1 MKNKKKDFN
10 DEEKLNIDKKENV
23 IKNSSD
29 SEQIH
34 DSSISDAKINNDSS
48 PIISKKSIFDNKCFT
63 SSIITFVVCL
73 CLFGLF
79 YEFYLKNLVVETTKT
94 IKDVTVTD
102 TGIADAVEKVYDSV
116 VTVKN
121 YVRGQLYSTGSGF
134 VFKTDDKNGYIL
146 TNYHVINGGSEVSV
160 VFTNNKEYK
169 VEVVGY
175 DEYSDIAVLSVEKKD
190 IISTAQIGSSDDLR
204 IGDTTFAV
212 GTPVDSSVYS
222 WSVTRGILSGKDRMV
237 QVDNYVM
244 SVLQTD
250 TAINSGNSG
259 GPLCNSNGEVIGI
272 TNMKLASS
280 QIEGMGFA
288 IPIEDAVKNA
298 ETIISGKKISRPY
311 LGISIYDSNNYFNNN
326 SGVYVESVESGG
338 AADKAGIKKGDKILK
353 IEDVEI
359 TNTSYFRYQLYKYDI
374 GDKIKITVERNGSE
388 KTLTVTLTGSGVK
401 N

>member
-1 MKNKKKDFN
+1 MNDKKDKKKNVKVIDDEHTETHSKPENKTFN
-10 DEEKLNIDKKENV
+10 ANKSTNGIVYV
-23 IKNSSD
+23 IL
-29 SEQIH
+29 
-34 DSSISDAKINNDSS
+34 
-48 PIISKKSIFDNKCFT
+48 
-63 SSIITFVVCL
+63 TFCVCL
-73 CLFGLF
+73 CLFGGF
-79 YEFYLKNLVVETTKT
+79 YELYLKHLVVETTKT

-121 YVRGQLYSTGSGF
+121 YARNQLYSTGSGF
-134 VFKTDDKNGYIL
+134 VFKIDDKYAYIL

-160 VFTNNKEYK
+160 IFTNNKEEK
-169 VEVVGY
+169 VTVVGY
-175 DEYSDIAVLSVEKKD
+175 DEYSDIAVLAVDKSLVLA
-190 IISTAQIGSSDDLR
+190 TAQIGSSNDMR
-204 IGDTTFAV
+204 VGDTTFAV

-222 WSVTRGILSGKDRMV
+222 WSVTRGILSGKDRLV
-237 QVDNYVM
+237 QSDNYVM

-298 ETIISGKKISRPY
+298 ETIISGKKINRPY
-311 LGISIYDSNNYFNNN
+311 LGVSIYDSNSYFNNN
-326 SGVYVESVESGG
+326 SGVYVESVEKNG
-338 AADKAGIKKGDKILK
+338 AADKAGIKSGDKILK
-353 IEDVEI
+353 VNDVTI
-359 TNTSYFRYQLYKYDI
+359 ANSSYFRYQLYKYNI
-374 GDKIKITVERNGSE
+374 GDKIKITIERNGSE
-388 KTLTVTLTGSGVK
+388 KTLTVTLTGNGDK

>member
-1 MKNKKKDFN
+1 MNDKKDKKKNVKVIDDEHTETHSKPENKTFN
-10 DEEKLNIDKKENV
+10 VNKSTNGIVYV
-23 IKNSSD
+23 IL
-29 SEQIH
+29 
-34 DSSISDAKINNDSS
+34 
-48 PIISKKSIFDNKCFT
+48 
-63 SSIITFVVCL
+63 TFCVCL
-73 CLFGLF
+73 CLFGGF
-79 YEFYLKNLVVETTKT
+79 YELYLKHLVVETTKT

-121 YVRGQLYSTGSGF
+121 YARNQLYSTGSGF
-134 VFKTDDKNGYIL
+134 VFKIDDKYGYIL

-160 VFTNNKEYK
+160 IFTNNKEEK
-169 VEVVGY
+169 VTVVGY
-175 DEYSDIAVLSVEKKD
+175 DEYSDIAVLAVDKSLVLA
-190 IISTAQIGSSDDLR
+190 TAQIGSSNDMR

-222 WSVTRGILSGKDRMV
+222 WSVTRGILSGKNRMV

-288 IPIEDAVKNA
+288 IPIEDAVTNA

-311 LGISIYDSNNYFNNN
+311 LGVSIYDSNNYFNNN
-326 SGVYVESVESGG
+326 TGVYVESVEKNGP
-338 AADKAGIKKGDKILK
+338 ADKAGIKSGDKILK
-353 IEDVEI
+353 VNDVEI

-374 GDKIKITVERNGSE
+374 GDKIKITIERNGNE
-388 KTLTVTLTGSGVK
+388 KTLTVTLTGSGEK

>member
-1 MKNKKKDFN
+1 MSDIKDKKKNIKVN
-10 DEEKLNIDKKENV
+10 DADYVESNSKAEKKD
-23 IKNSSD
+23 IKSSK
-29 SEQIH
+29 STNGIVY
-34 DSSISDAKINNDSS
+34 
-48 PIISKKSIFDNKCFT
+48 IIL
-63 SSIITFVVCL
+63 TFCVCL
-73 CLFGLF
+73 CLFGGF
-79 YEFYLKNLVVETTKT
+79 YEFYLKHLVIETTKT
-94 IKDVTVTD
+94 IKDVTITD

-121 YVRGQLYSTGSGF
+121 YVRNQLYSTGSGF
-134 VFKTDDKNGYIL
+134 VFKIDNKYGYIL
-146 TNYHVINGGSEVSV
+146 TNYHVISGGNEVSV
-160 VFTNNKEYK
+160 VFTNNKDEK
-169 VEVVGY
+169 VTIVGY
-175 DEYSDIAVLSVEKKD
+175 DEYSDIAVLAVDKSLVLD
-190 IISTAQIGSSDDLR
+190 IAQIGSSNDMR

-311 LGISIYDSNNYFNNN
+311 LGISIYDSNNYFNNT
-326 SGVYVESVESGG
+326 SGVYVESVEKNG
-338 AADKAGIKKGDKILK
+338 AAYNAGIKSGDKILK
-353 IEDVEI
+353 VNGVEI
-359 TNTSYFRYQLYKYDI
+359 ANTSYFRYQLYKYNI
-374 GDKIKITVERNGSE
+374 GDKIKITIERNGIE
-388 KTLTVTLTGSGVK
+388 KTLTVTLAGSGNK

>member
-1 MKNKKKDFN
+1 MSDIKDKKKNIKVN
-10 DEEKLNIDKKENV
+10 DADYVESNSKPEKKD
-23 IKNSSD
+23 IKSSK
-29 SEQIH
+29 STNGIVY
-34 DSSISDAKINNDSS
+34 
-48 PIISKKSIFDNKCFT
+48 IIL
-63 SSIITFVVCL
+63 TFCVCL
-73 CLFGLF
+73 CLFGGF
-79 YEFYLKNLVVETTKT
+79 YEFYLKHLVIETTKT
-94 IKDVTVTD
+94 IKDVTITD

-121 YVRGQLYSTGSGF
+121 YVRNQLYSTGSGF
-134 VFKTDDKNGYIL
+134 VFKVDNKYGYIL
-146 TNYHVINGGSEVSV
+146 TNYHVISGGNEVSV
-160 VFTNNKEYK
+160 VFTNNKDEK
-169 VEVVGY
+169 VTIVGY
-175 DEYSDIAVLSVEKKD
+175 DEYSDIAVLAVDKSLVLA
-190 IISTAQIGSSDDLR
+190 TAQLGSSNNMR

-311 LGISIYDSNNYFNNN
+311 LGISIYDSNNYFNNT
-326 SGVYVESVESGG
+326 SGVYVESVEKNG
-338 AADKAGIKKGDKILK
+338 AAYNAGIKTGDKILK
-353 IEDVEI
+353 VNGVEI
-359 TNTSYFRYQLYKYDI
+359 ANTSYFRYQLYKYNI
-374 GDKIKITVERNGSE
+374 GDKIKITIERNGIE
-388 KTLTVTLTGSGVK
+388 KTLTVTLAGSGNK

>member
-1 MKNKKKDFN
+1 MSDIKDKKKNIKVN
-10 DEEKLNIDKKENV
+10 DADYVESNSKPEKKD
-23 IKNSSD
+23 IKSSK
-29 SEQIH
+29 STNGIVY
-34 DSSISDAKINNDSS
+34 
-48 PIISKKSIFDNKCFT
+48 IIL
-63 SSIITFVVCL
+63 TFCVCL
-73 CLFGLF
+73 CLFGGF
-79 YEFYLKNLVVETTKT
+79 YEFYLKHLVIETTKT
-94 IKDVTVTD
+94 IKDVTITD

-121 YVRGQLYSTGSGF
+121 YVRNRLYSTGSGF
-134 VFKTDDKNGYIL
+134 VFKIDNKYGYIL
-146 TNYHVINGGSEVSV
+146 TNYHVISGGNEVSV
-160 VFTNNKEYK
+160 VFTNNKDEK
-169 VEVVGY
+169 VTIVGY
-175 DEYSDIAVLSVEKKD
+175 DEYSDIAVLAVDKSLVLA
-190 IISTAQIGSSDDLR
+190 TAQIGSSNDMR

-311 LGISIYDSNNYFNNN
+311 LGISIYDSNNYFNNT
-326 SGVYVESVESGG
+326 SGVYVESVEKNG
-338 AADKAGIKKGDKILK
+338 AAYNAGIKSGDKILK
-353 IEDVEI
+353 VNGVEI
-359 TNTSYFRYQLYKYDI
+359 ANTSYFRYQLYKYNI
-374 GDKIKITVERNGSE
+374 GDKIKITIERNGIE
-388 KTLTVTLTGSGVK
+388 KTLTVTLAGSGNK

>member
-1 MKNKKKDFN
+1 MKKE
-10 DEEKLNIDKKENV
+10 DEEKRTIDVDESEVKVKTKTYKKDHKEG
-23 IKNSSD
+23 ITY
-29 SEQIH
+29 
-34 DSSISDAKINNDSS
+34 A
-48 PIISKKSIFDNKCFT
+48 
-63 SSIITFVVCL
+63 IITFCVCL
-73 CLFGLF
+73 LAFGIF

-102 TGIADAVEKVYDSV
+102 AGIADAVEKVYDSV

-121 YVRGQLYSTGSGF
+121 YTRGKLYSTGSGF
-134 VFKTDDKNGYIL
+134 VFKTDSKYGYIL
-146 TNYHVINGGSEVSV
+146 TNYHVISGGSNVSV
-160 VFTNNKEYK
+160 VFTNDKEEE
-169 VEVVGY
+169 VNVVGY
-175 DEYSDIAVLSVEKKD
+175 DEYSDIAVLAVDKDKVISVAA
-190 IISTAQIGSSDDLR
+190 TGSSENMR

-212 GTPVDSSVYS
+212 GTPVDSSIYS
-222 WSVTRGILSGKDRMV
+222 WSVTRGILSGKNRMV

-288 IPIEDAVKNA
+288 IPIEDAVTNA

-311 LGISIYDSNNYFNNN
+311 LGVSIYDSNNYFNNN
-326 SGVYVESVESGG
+326 TGVYVESVEKNGP
-338 AADKAGIKKGDKILK
+338 ADKAGIKSGDKILK
-353 IEDVEI
+353 VNDVDI
-359 TNTSYFRYQLYKYDI
+359 ANTSYFRYQLYKYNI
-374 GDKIKITVERNGSE
+374 GDKIKITIKRNGSE
-388 KTLTVTLTGSGVK
+388 KTLTVTLTGSGEK

>member
-1 MKNKKKDFN
+1 MSDIKDKKKNIKVN
-10 DEEKLNIDKKENV
+10 DADYVESNSKPEKKD
-23 IKNSSD
+23 IKSSK
-29 SEQIH
+29 STNGIVY
-34 DSSISDAKINNDSS
+34 
-48 PIISKKSIFDNKCFT
+48 IIL
-63 SSIITFVVCL
+63 TFCVCL
-73 CLFGLF
+73 CLFGGF
-79 YEFYLKNLVVETTKT
+79 YEFYLKHLVIETTKT
-94 IKDVTVTD
+94 IKDVTITD

-121 YVRGQLYSTGSGF
+121 YVRNQLYSTGSGF
-134 VFKTDDKNGYIL
+134 VFKIDNKYGYIL
-146 TNYHVINGGSEVSV
+146 TNYHVISGGNEVSV
-160 VFTNNKEYK
+160 VFTNNKDEK
-169 VEVVGY
+169 VTIVGY
-175 DEYSDIAVLSVEKKD
+175 DEYSDIAVLAVDKSLVLD
-190 IISTAQIGSSDDLR
+190 IAQIGSSNDMR

-311 LGISIYDSNNYFNNN
+311 LGISIYDSNNYFNNT
-326 SGVYVESVESGG
+326 SGVYVESVEKNG
-338 AADKAGIKKGDKILK
+338 AAYNAGIKTGDKILK
-353 IEDVEI
+353 VNGVEI
-359 TNTSYFRYQLYKYDI
+359 ANTSYFRYQLYKYNI
-374 GDKIKITVERNGSE
+374 GDKIKITIERNGIE
-388 KTLTVTLTGSGVK
+388 KTLTVTLAGSGNK

>member
-1 MKNKKKDFN
+1 MSDIKDKKKNVNVNEADYVETN
-10 DEEKLNIDKKENV
+10 SKQEKRNI
-23 IKNSSD
+23 
-29 SEQIH
+29 
-34 DSSISDAKINNDSS
+34 
-48 PIISKKSIFDNKCFT
+48 KSIKSTNG
-63 SSIITFVVCL
+63 IVYVILTFCVCL
-73 CLFGLF
+73 CLFGGF
-79 YEFYLKNLVVETTKT
+79 YEFYLKHLVIETTKT
-94 IKDVTVTD
+94 IKDVTITD

-121 YVRGQLYSTGSGF
+121 YVRNQLYSTGSGF
-134 VFKTDDKNGYIL
+134 VFKIDDKYGYIL
-146 TNYHVINGGSEVSV
+146 TNYHVISGGNEVSV
-160 VFTNNKEYK
+160 VFTNNKDEK
-169 VEVVGY
+169 VTIVGY
-175 DEYSDIAVLSVEKKD
+175 DEYSDIAVLAVDKSLVL
-190 IISTAQIGSSDDLR
+190 STAQIGSSNNMR

-298 ETIISGKKISRPY
+298 ETIISGKKIRRPY
-311 LGISIYDSNNYFNNN
+311 LGISIYDSNSYFNNT
-326 SGVYVESVESGG
+326 SGVYVESVEKNG
-338 AADKAGIKKGDKILK
+338 AADKAGIKSGDKIIKVNGVK
-353 IEDVEI
+353 IA
-359 TNTSYFRYQLYKYDI
+359 NTSYFRYQLYKYNI
-374 GDKIKITVERNGSE
+374 GDKIKITIERNGIE
-388 KTLTVTLTGSGVK
+388 KTLTVTLAGSGNK

>member
-1 MKNKKKDFN
+1 MSDIKDKKKNIKVN
-10 DEEKLNIDKKENV
+10 DADYVESNSKREKND
-23 IKNSSD
+23 IKSSK
-29 SEQIH
+29 STNGIVY
-34 DSSISDAKINNDSS
+34 
-48 PIISKKSIFDNKCFT
+48 IIL
-63 SSIITFVVCL
+63 TFCVCL
-73 CLFGLF
+73 CLFGGF
-79 YEFYLKNLVVETTKT
+79 YEFYLKHLVIETTKT
-94 IKDVTVTD
+94 IKDVTITD

-121 YVRGQLYSTGSGF
+121 YVRNQLYSTGSGF
-134 VFKTDDKNGYIL
+134 VFKIDNKYGYIL
-146 TNYHVINGGSEVSV
+146 TNYHVISGGNEVSV
-160 VFTNNKEYK
+160 VFTNNKDEK
-169 VEVVGY
+169 VTIVGY
-175 DEYSDIAVLSVEKKD
+175 DEYSDIAVLAVDKSLVLA
-190 IISTAQIGSSDDLR
+190 TAQLGSSNDMR

-311 LGISIYDSNNYFNNN
+311 LGISIYDSNNYFNNT
-326 SGVYVESVESGG
+326 SGVYVESVEKNG
-338 AADKAGIKKGDKILK
+338 AADKAGIKSGDKILK
-353 IEDVEI
+353 VNGVEI
-359 TNTSYFRYQLYKYDI
+359 ANTSYFRYQLYKYNI
-374 GDKIKITVERNGSE
+374 GDKIKITIERNGIE
-388 KTLTVTLTGSGVK
+388 KTLTVTLAGSGNK

>member
-1 MKNKKKDFN
+1 MSDIKDKKKNVNVNEADYVESNSKREKN
-10 DEEKLNIDKKENV
+10 D
-23 IKNSSD
+23 IKSSK
-29 SEQIH
+29 STNGIVY
-34 DSSISDAKINNDSS
+34 
-48 PIISKKSIFDNKCFT
+48 IIL
-63 SSIITFVVCL
+63 TFCVCL
-73 CLFGLF
+73 CLFGGF
-79 YEFYLKNLVVETTKT
+79 YEFYLKHLVIETTKT
-94 IKDVTVTD
+94 IKDVTITD

-121 YVRGQLYSTGSGF
+121 YVRNQLYSTGSGF
-134 VFKTDDKNGYIL
+134 VFKIDDKYGYIL
-146 TNYHVINGGSEVSV
+146 TNYHVISGGNEVSV
-160 VFTNNKEYK
+160 VFTNNKDEK
-169 VEVVGY
+169 VTIVGY
-175 DEYSDIAVLSVEKKD
+175 DEYSDIAVLAVDKSLVLA
-190 IISTAQIGSSDDLR
+190 TAQIGSSNDMR

-311 LGISIYDSNNYFNNN
+311 LGISIYDSNNYFNNT
-326 SGVYVESVESGG
+326 SGVYVESVEKNGS
-338 AADKAGIKKGDKILK
+338 ADKAGIKSGDKILK
-353 IEDVEI
+353 VNGVEI
-359 TNTSYFRYQLYKYDI
+359 ANTSYFRYQLYKYNI
-374 GDKIKITVERNGSE
+374 GDKIKITIERNGIE
-388 KTLTVTLTGSGVK
+388 KTLTVTLAGSGDK

>member
-1 MKNKKKDFN
+1 MNDNKEKKKNAKVIDVEHTETHSKSEN
-10 DEEKLNIDKKENV
+10 KTLNANKSTNGIVYV
-23 IKNSSD
+23 IL
-29 SEQIH
+29 
-34 DSSISDAKINNDSS
+34 
-48 PIISKKSIFDNKCFT
+48 
-63 SSIITFVVCL
+63 TFCVCL
-73 CLFGLF
+73 CLFGGF
-79 YEFYLKNLVVETTKT
+79 YELYLKHLVVETTKT

-121 YVRGQLYSTGSGF
+121 YIRNQLYSTGSGF
-134 VFKTDDKNGYIL
+134 VFKTDDKYGYIL

-160 VFTNNKEYK
+160 VFTNNKEEK
-169 VEVVGY
+169 VTVVGY
-175 DEYSDIAVLSVEKKD
+175 DEYSDIAVLAVDKSLVLA
-190 IISTAQIGSSDDLR
+190 TAQIGSSNDMR
-204 IGDTTFAV
+204 VGDTTFAV

-237 QVDNYVM
+237 QADNYVM

-298 ETIISGKKISRPY
+298 ETIISGKKINRPY
-311 LGISIYDSNNYFNNN
+311 LGVSIYDSNSYFNNN
-326 SGVYVESVESGG
+326 SGVYVESVEKNG
-338 AADKAGIKKGDKILK
+338 AADKAGIKSGDKILK
-353 IEDVEI
+353 VNDVEV
-359 TNTSYFRYQLYKYDI
+359 TSTSYFRYQLYKYNI
-374 GDKIKITVERNGSE
+374 GDKIKITIERNGSE
-388 KTLTVTLTGSGVK
+388 KTLTVTLTGSGEK

>member
-1 MKNKKKDFN
+1 MSDIKDKKKNIKVN
-10 DEEKLNIDKKENV
+10 DADYFESNSKREKND
-23 IKNSSD
+23 IKSSK
-29 SEQIH
+29 STNGIVY
-34 DSSISDAKINNDSS
+34 
-48 PIISKKSIFDNKCFT
+48 IIL
-63 SSIITFVVCL
+63 TFCVCL
-73 CLFGLF
+73 CLFGGF
-79 YEFYLKNLVVETTKT
+79 YEFYLKHLVIETTKT
-94 IKDVTVTD
+94 IKDVTITD

-121 YVRGQLYSTGSGF
+121 YVRNQLYSTGSGF
-134 VFKTDDKNGYIL
+134 VFKVDNKYGYIL
-146 TNYHVINGGSEVSV
+146 TNYHVISGGNEVSV
-160 VFTNNKEYK
+160 VFTNNKDEK
-169 VEVVGY
+169 VTIVGY
-175 DEYSDIAVLSVEKKD
+175 DEYSDIAVLAVDKSLVLA
-190 IISTAQIGSSDDLR
+190 TAQIGSSNDMR

-311 LGISIYDSNNYFNNN
+311 LGISIYDSNNYFNNT
-326 SGVYVESVESGG
+326 SGVYVESVEKNG
-338 AADKAGIKKGDKILK
+338 AAYNAGIKTGDKILK
-353 IEDVEI
+353 VNGVEI
-359 TNTSYFRYQLYKYDI
+359 ANTSYFRYQLYKYNI
-374 GDKIKITVERNGSE
+374 GDKIKITIERNGIE
-388 KTLTVTLTGSGVK
+388 KTLTVTLAGSGNK

>member
-1 MKNKKKDFN
+1 MKKD
-10 DEEKLNIDKKENV
+10 EKNNIKNNV
-23 IKNSSD
+23 KNNSSD
-29 SEQIH
+29 DNVLLNEKL
-34 DSSISDAKINNDSS
+34 SSCSDYSKNVE
-48 PIISKKSIFDNKCFT
+48 PIIIKKSLLNSEGFKYSF
-63 SSIITFVVCL
+63 ITFIICL
-73 CLFGLF
+73 CVFGLF
-79 YEFYLKNLVVETTKT
+79 YNFYLKNLVVETTKT

-134 VFKTDDKNGYIL
+134 VFKTDDKYSYIL
-146 TNYHVINGGSEVSV
+146 TNYHVINGGSQVSV
-160 VFTNNKEYK
+160 VFTNNKEEN
-169 VEVVGY
+169 VNVVGY
-175 DEYSDIAVLSVEKKD
+175 DEYSDVAVLAVEKSS
-190 IISTAQIGSSDDLR
+190 IISIAQIGSSENLR

-222 WSVTRGILSGKDRMV
+222 WSVTRGILSGKNRIV

-288 IPIEDAVKNA
+288 IPIEDAIKNA
-298 ETIISGKKISRPY
+298 ESIISGEKISRPY
-311 LGISIYDSNNYFNNN
+311 LGVSIYDINNYF
-326 SGVYVESVESGG
+326 SGETGIYVESVEQGS
-338 AADKAGIKKGDKILK
+338 AADKAGMKKGDKIIK
-353 IEDVEI
+353 VEDVEVS
-359 TNTSYFRYQLYKYDI
+359 NTSYFRYQLYKYNI
-374 GDKIKITVERNGSE
+374 GDKIKITVVRDGSE
-388 KTLTVTLTGSGVK
+388 KVLTVTLKSNSVT

>member
-1 MKNKKKDFN
+1 MSDIKDKKKNVKVN
-10 DEEKLNIDKKENV
+10 DVEYSETGFKEEK
-23 IKNSSD
+23 
-29 SEQIH
+29 
-34 DSSISDAKINNDSS
+34 KIFKTN
-48 PIISKKSIFDNKCFT
+48 KSTNGIVYVVL
-63 SSIITFVVCL
+63 TFCACL
-73 CLFGLF
+73 CLFGGF
-79 YEFYLKNLVVETTKT
+79 YEFYLKHLVIETTKT

-121 YVRGQLYSTGSGF
+121 YVRNQLYSTGSGF
-134 VFKTDDKNGYIL
+134 VFKTDDKYGYIL
-146 TNYHVINGGSEVSV
+146 TNYHVINGGNEVSV
-160 VFTNNKEYK
+160 VFTNNKEEK
-169 VEVVGY
+169 VTVVGY
-175 DEYSDIAVLSVEKKD
+175 DEYSDIAVLAVDKSLVL
-190 IISTAQIGSSDDLR
+190 STAQIGSSNDMR

-222 WSVTRGILSGKDRMV
+222 WSVTRGILSGKNRMV

-288 IPIEDAVKNA
+288 IPIEDAVTNA

-311 LGISIYDSNNYFNNN
+311 LGVSIYDSNNYFNNN
-326 SGVYVESVESGG
+326 TGVYVESVEKNGP
-338 AADKAGIKKGDKILK
+338 ADKAGIKSGDKILK
-353 IEDVEI
+353 VNDVDI
-359 TNTSYFRYQLYKYDI
+359 ANTSYFRYQLYKYNI
-374 GDKIKITVERNGSE
+374 GDKIKITIERNGSE
-388 KTLTVTLTGSGVK
+388 KTLTVTLTGSGEK

>member
-1 MKNKKKDFN
+1 MSDIKDKKKNIKVN
-10 DEEKLNIDKKENV
+10 DADYVESNSKPEKKD
-23 IKNSSD
+23 IKSSK
-29 SEQIH
+29 STNGIVY
-34 DSSISDAKINNDSS
+34 
-48 PIISKKSIFDNKCFT
+48 IIL
-63 SSIITFVVCL
+63 TFCVCL
-73 CLFGLF
+73 CLFGGF
-79 YEFYLKNLVVETTKT
+79 YEFYLKHLVIETTKT
-94 IKDVTVTD
+94 IKDVTITD

-121 YVRGQLYSTGSGF
+121 YVRNQLYSTGSGF
-134 VFKTDDKNGYIL
+134 VFKIDNKYGYIL
-146 TNYHVINGGSEVSV
+146 TNYHVISGGNEVSV
-160 VFTNNKEYK
+160 VFTNNKDEK
-169 VEVVGY
+169 VTIVGY
-175 DEYSDIAVLSVEKKD
+175 DEYSDIAVLAVDKSLVLD
-190 IISTAQIGSSDDLR
+190 IAQIGSSNDMR

-311 LGISIYDSNNYFNNN
+311 LGISIYDSNNYFNNT
-326 SGVYVESVESGG
+326 SGVYVESVEKNG
-338 AADKAGIKKGDKILK
+338 AAYNAGIKSGDKILK
-353 IEDVEI
+353 VNGVEI
-359 TNTSYFRYQLYKYDI
+359 ANTSYFRYQLYKYNI
-374 GDKIKITVERNGSE
+374 GDKIKITIERNGIE
-388 KTLTVTLTGSGVK
+388 KTLTVTLAGSGNK

>member
-1 MKNKKKDFN
+1 MNDKKDKKKNVKVIVDDHTETHSKPENKTFN
-10 DEEKLNIDKKENV
+10 ANKSTNGIVYV
-23 IKNSSD
+23 IL
-29 SEQIH
+29 
-34 DSSISDAKINNDSS
+34 
-48 PIISKKSIFDNKCFT
+48 
-63 SSIITFVVCL
+63 TFCVCL
-73 CLFGLF
+73 CLFGGF
-79 YEFYLKNLVVETTKT
+79 YELYLKHLVVETTKT

-121 YVRGQLYSTGSGF
+121 YVRNQLYSTGSGF
-134 VFKTDDKNGYIL
+134 VFKTDDKYSYIL

-160 VFTNNKEYK
+160 IFTNNKEEK
-169 VEVVGY
+169 VTVVGY
-175 DEYSDIAVLSVEKKD
+175 DEYSDIAVLAVDKSLALA
-190 IISTAQIGSSDDLR
+190 TAQIGSSNDMR
-204 IGDTTFAV
+204 VGDTTFAV

-222 WSVTRGILSGKDRMV
+222 WSVTRGILSGKDRLV
-237 QVDNYVM
+237 QSDNYVM

-298 ETIISGKKISRPY
+298 ETIISGKKINRPY
-311 LGISIYDSNNYFNNN
+311 LGVSIYDSNSYFNNN
-326 SGVYVESVESGG
+326 SGVYVESVEKNS
-338 AADKAGIKKGDKILK
+338 AADKAGIKSGDKILK
-353 IEDVEI
+353 VNDVEI

-374 GDKIKITVERNGSE
+374 GDKIKITIERNGNE
-388 KTLTVTLTGSGVK
+388 KTLTVTLTGNGDK

>member
-1 MKNKKKDFN
+1 MNNKNDKKKNGKVIDVEHNETHSKPENKTFN
-10 DEEKLNIDKKENV
+10 ANKSTNGIVYV
-23 IKNSSD
+23 IL
-29 SEQIH
+29 
-34 DSSISDAKINNDSS
+34 
-48 PIISKKSIFDNKCFT
+48 
-63 SSIITFVVCL
+63 TFCVCL
-73 CLFGLF
+73 CLFGGF
-79 YEFYLKNLVVETTKT
+79 YELYLKHLVVETTKT

-121 YVRGQLYSTGSGF
+121 YVRNQLYSTGSGF
-134 VFKTDDKNGYIL
+134 VFKIDDKYGYIL

-160 VFTNNKEYK
+160 IFTNNKEEK
-169 VEVVGY
+169 VTVVGY
-175 DEYSDIAVLSVEKKD
+175 DEYSDIAVLAVDKSLVLA
-190 IISTAQIGSSDDLR
+190 TAQIGSSNDMR
-204 IGDTTFAV
+204 VGDTTFAV

-222 WSVTRGILSGKDRMV
+222 WSVTRGILSGKDRLV
-237 QVDNYVM
+237 QSDNYVM

-298 ETIISGKKISRPY
+298 ETIISGKKINRPY
-311 LGISIYDSNNYFNNN
+311 LGVSIYDSNSYFNNN
-326 SGVYVESVESGG
+326 SGVYVESVEKNG
-338 AADKAGIKKGDKILK
+338 AADKAGIKSGDKILK
-353 IEDVEI
+353 VNDVEI
-359 TNTSYFRYQLYKYDI
+359 TNTSYFRYQLYKYNI
-374 GDKIKITVERNGSE
+374 GDKIKITIERNGNE
-388 KTLTVTLTGSGVK
+388 KTLTVTLTGNGDK

>member
-1 MKNKKKDFN
+1 MSDIKDKKKNVNVNEADYVETN
-10 DEEKLNIDKKENV
+10 SKQEKRNI
-23 IKNSSD
+23 
-29 SEQIH
+29 
-34 DSSISDAKINNDSS
+34 
-48 PIISKKSIFDNKCFT
+48 KSIKSTNG
-63 SSIITFVVCL
+63 IVYVILTFCVCL
-73 CLFGLF
+73 CLFGGF
-79 YEFYLKNLVVETTKT
+79 YEFYLKHLVIETTKT
-94 IKDVTVTD
+94 IKDVTITD

-121 YVRGQLYSTGSGF
+121 YVRNQLYSTGSGF
-134 VFKTDDKNGYIL
+134 VFKIDDKYGYIL
-146 TNYHVINGGSEVSV
+146 TNYHVISGGNEVSV
-160 VFTNNKEYK
+160 VFTNNKDEK
-169 VEVVGY
+169 VTIVGY
-175 DEYSDIAVLSVEKKD
+175 DEYSDIAVLAVDKSLVL
-190 IISTAQIGSSDDLR
+190 STAQIGSSNDMR

-298 ETIISGKKISRPY
+298 ETIISGKKIRRPY
-311 LGISIYDSNNYFNNN
+311 LGISIYDSNSYFNNT
-326 SGVYVESVESGG
+326 SGVYVESVEKNG
-338 AADKAGIKKGDKILK
+338 AAYNAGIKSGDKIIKVNGVK
-353 IEDVEI
+353 IA
-359 TNTSYFRYQLYKYDI
+359 NTSYFRYQLYKYNI
-374 GDKIKITVERNGSE
+374 GDKIKITIERNGIE
-388 KTLTVTLTGSGVK
+388 KTLTVTLAGSGDK

>member
-1 MKNKKKDFN
+1 MNDKKDKKKNVKVIDDEHTETHSKPENKTFN
-10 DEEKLNIDKKENV
+10 ANKSTNGIVYV
-23 IKNSSD
+23 IL
-29 SEQIH
+29 
-34 DSSISDAKINNDSS
+34 
-48 PIISKKSIFDNKCFT
+48 
-63 SSIITFVVCL
+63 TFCVCL
-73 CLFGLF
+73 CLFGGF
-79 YEFYLKNLVVETTKT
+79 YELYLKHLVVETTKT

-121 YVRGQLYSTGSGF
+121 YARNQLYSTGSGF
-134 VFKTDDKNGYIL
+134 VFKIDDKYGYIL
-146 TNYHVINGGSEVSV
+146 TNYHVINGGNEVSV
-160 VFTNNKEYK
+160 VFTNNKEEK
-169 VEVVGY
+169 VTVVGY
-175 DEYSDIAVLSVEKKD
+175 DEYSDIAVLAVDKSLVL
-190 IISTAQIGSSDDLR
+190 STAQIGSSNDMR

-222 WSVTRGILSGKDRMV
+222 WSVTRGILSGKNRMV

-288 IPIEDAVKNA
+288 IPIEDAVTNA

-311 LGISIYDSNNYFNNN
+311 LGVSIYDSNNYFNNN
-326 SGVYVESVESGG
+326 TGVYVESVEKNGP
-338 AADKAGIKKGDKILK
+338 ADKAGIKSGDKILK
-353 IEDVEI
+353 VNDVDI
-359 TNTSYFRYQLYKYDI
+359 ANTSYFRYQLYKYNI
-374 GDKIKITVERNGSE
+374 GDKIKITIERNGSE
-388 KTLTVTLTGSGVK
+388 KTLTVTLTGSGEK

>member
-1 MKNKKKDFN
+1 MNNIKNKKKIVDVKN
-10 DEEKLNIDKKENV
+10 DDTSNDIFKRD
-23 IKNSSD
+23 IKTNTGS
-29 SEQIH
+29 
-34 DSSISDAKINNDSS
+34 N
-48 PIISKKSIFDNKCFT
+48 
-63 SSIITFVVCL
+63 SIIYIVVTFCVCL
-73 CLFGLF
+73 CLFGCF

-102 TGIADAVEKVYDSV
+102 TGIADSVEKVYDSV

-134 VFKTDDKNGYIL
+134 VFKSDDKYGYIL
-146 TNYHVINGGSEVSV
+146 TNYHVINGGSEVTV
-160 VFTNNKEYK
+160 IFTNNKEEK
-169 VEVVGY
+169 VNVVGF
-175 DEYSDIAVLSVEKKD
+175 DEYSDIAVLAVDKSLILSV
-190 IISTAQIGSSDDLR
+190 AQIGSSTDMR

-298 ETIISGKKISRPY
+298 ETIISGKKINRPY
-311 LGISIYDSNNYFNNN
+311 LGISIYDSNNYFNNE
-326 SGVYVESVESGG
+326 SGVYVESVEKGG
-338 AADKAGIKKGDKILK
+338 AADKAGMKKGDKITK
-353 IEDVEI
+353 VADVEI
-359 TNTSYFRYQLYKYDI
+359 TNTSYFRYQLYKFDI
-374 GDKIKITVERNGSE
+374 GDKIKITIERNGIE
-388 KTLTVTLTGSGVK
+388 KTLTVTLTGSGEK

>member
-1 MKNKKKDFN
+1 MSDIKDKKKNIKVN
-10 DEEKLNIDKKENV
+10 DADYVESNSKPEKKD
-23 IKNSSD
+23 IKSSK
-29 SEQIH
+29 STNGIVY
-34 DSSISDAKINNDSS
+34 
-48 PIISKKSIFDNKCFT
+48 IIL
-63 SSIITFVVCL
+63 TFCVCL
-73 CLFGLF
+73 CLFGGF
-79 YEFYLKNLVVETTKT
+79 YEFYLKHLVIETTKT
-94 IKDVTVTD
+94 IKDVTITD

-121 YVRGQLYSTGSGF
+121 YVRNRLYSTGSGF
-134 VFKTDDKNGYIL
+134 VFKIDNKYGYIL
-146 TNYHVINGGSEVSV
+146 TNYHVISGGNEVSV
-160 VFTNNKEYK
+160 VFTNNKDEK
-169 VEVVGY
+169 VTIVGY
-175 DEYSDIAVLSVEKKD
+175 DEYSDIAVLAVDKSL
-190 IISTAQIGSSDDLR
+190 ILATAQLGSSNDMR

-311 LGISIYDSNNYFNNN
+311 LGISIYDSNNYFNNT
-326 SGVYVESVESGG
+326 SGVYVESVEKNG
-338 AADKAGIKKGDKILK
+338 AAYNAGIKSGDKILK
-353 IEDVEI
+353 VNGVEI
-359 TNTSYFRYQLYKYDI
+359 ANTSYFRYQLYKYNI
-374 GDKIKITVERNGSE
+374 GDKIKITIERNGIE
-388 KTLTVTLTGSGVK
+388 KTLTVTLAGSGNK

>member
-1 MKNKKKDFN
+1 MSDIKDKKKNIKVN
-10 DEEKLNIDKKENV
+10 DADYVESNSKLEKND
-23 IKNSSD
+23 IKSSK
-29 SEQIH
+29 STNGIVY
-34 DSSISDAKINNDSS
+34 
-48 PIISKKSIFDNKCFT
+48 IIL
-63 SSIITFVVCL
+63 TFCVCL
-73 CLFGLF
+73 CLFGGF
-79 YEFYLKNLVVETTKT
+79 YEFYLKHLVIETTKT
-94 IKDVTVTD
+94 IKDVTITD

-121 YVRGQLYSTGSGF
+121 YVRNQLYSTGSGF
-134 VFKTDDKNGYIL
+134 VFKIDDKYGYIL
-146 TNYHVINGGSEVSV
+146 TNYHVISGGNEVSV
-160 VFTNNKEYK
+160 VFTNNKDEK
-169 VEVVGY
+169 VTIVGY
-175 DEYSDIAVLSVEKKD
+175 DEYSDIAVLAVDKSLVL
-190 IISTAQIGSSDDLR
+190 STAQIGSSNDMR

-298 ETIISGKKISRPY
+298 ETIISGKKIRRPY
-311 LGISIYDSNNYFNNN
+311 LGISIYDSNSYFNNT
-326 SGVYVESVESGG
+326 SGVYVESVEKNG
-338 AADKAGIKKGDKILK
+338 AADKAGIKSGDKIIKVNGVK
-353 IEDVEI
+353 IA
-359 TNTSYFRYQLYKYDI
+359 NTSYFRYQLYKYNI
-374 GDKIKITVERNGSE
+374 GDKIKITIERNGIE
-388 KTLTVTLTGSGVK
+388 KTLTVTLAGSGDK

>member
-1 MKNKKKDFN
+1 MKKD
-10 DEEKLNIDKKENV
+10 EKNNIKNNV
-23 IKNSSD
+23 KNNSSD
-29 SEQIH
+29 DNVLLNEKL
-34 DSSISDAKINNDSS
+34 SSGSDHSKNVE
-48 PIISKKSIFDNKCFT
+48 PIIIKKSLLNSEEFKYSF
-63 SSIITFVVCL
+63 ITFIICL
-73 CLFGLF
+73 CVFGLF
-79 YEFYLKNLVVETTKT
+79 YNFYLKNLVVETTKT

-134 VFKTDDKNGYIL
+134 VFKTDDKYGYIL
-146 TNYHVINGGSEVSV
+146 TNYHVINGGSQVSV
-160 VFTNNKEYK
+160 VFTNNKEEN
-169 VEVVGY
+169 VNVVGY
-175 DEYSDIAVLSVEKKD
+175 DEYSDVAVLAVEKSS
-190 IISTAQIGSSDDLR
+190 IISIAQIGSSENLR

-222 WSVTRGILSGKDRMV
+222 WSVTRGILSGKNRIV

-288 IPIEDAVKNA
+288 IPIEDAIKNA
-298 ETIISGKKISRPY
+298 ESIISGEKISRPY
-311 LGISIYDSNNYFNNN
+311 LGVSIYDNNNYF
-326 SGVYVESVESGG
+326 SGETGIYVESVEQGG
-338 AADKAGIKKGDKILK
+338 AADKAGMKKGDKIIK
-353 IEDVEI
+353 VEDVEVS
-359 TNTSYFRYQLYKYDI
+359 NTSYFRYQLYKYNI
-374 GDKIKITVERNGSE
+374 GDKIKITVVRDGSE
-388 KTLTVTLTGSGVK
+388 KVLTVTLKSNSVT